1 MTTSSAIDTF
11 NSLGLATV
19 NNSAT
24 TAATTKQSL
33 GQEQFLK
40 LLTTQLTH
48 QDPMKPMESG
58 DFLGQM
64 AQFSTVS
71 GIQDLQASFKS
82 FADSINSGQ
91 ALQAAG
97 LVGHYVSVPSAT
109 ALLSGAD
116 GGKIYGDFDLPSSS
130 NNVKVRI
137 LDPST
142 GMPVKEIDLGT
153 HAAGNVQFDWDGV
166 DSNGAMSKYGVYKVE
181 ASATIDGK
189 NTVLATNVIAK
200 VDSVTMANG
209 GTGMEVNLTGLD
221 PVKFSQIKQIL

>member
-1 MTTSSAIDTF
+1 MTTSSVMDTF
-11 NSLGLATV
+11 KTLGLSTV
-19 NNSAT
+19 DSVSTKT
-24 TAATTKQSL
+24 TPKQNL

-91 ALQAAG
+91 ALQAAT
-97 LVGHYVSVPSAT
+97 LVGHHVSVPSDKVQF
-109 ALLSGAD
+109 SGLD
-116 GGKIYGDFDLPSSS
+116 GEKIYGDFDLPSSS
-130 NNVKVRI
+130 DNIRVKI
-137 LDPST
+137 IDPSS
-142 GMPVKEIDLGT
+142 GEVVSDIDLGT
-153 HAAGNVQFDWDGV
+153 RKAGKVEFDWDGI

-181 ASATIDGK
+181 ASAMIDGK
-189 NTVLATNVIAK
+189 NTVLATNVRAK
-200 VDSVTMANG
+200 VESVTMASG
-209 GTGMEVNLTGLD
+209 GGGLQVNLFGLE
-221 PVKFSQIKQIL
+221 PVKFSEIKQIL

>member
-1 MTTSSAIDTF
+1 MATNNAIDTF
-11 NSLGLATV
+11 KDLGLPTV
-19 NNSAT
+19 DST
-24 TAATTKQSL
+24 KVKTPPKQSL

-58 DFLGQM
+58 EFLGQM

-97 LVGHYVSVPSAT
+97 LVGHFVSVPSST
-109 ALLSGAD
+109 ALLSGSD

-130 NNVKVRI
+130 NEVKVRI

-142 GMPVKEIDLGT
+142 GAEVKSINLGS
-153 HAAGNVQFDWDGV
+153 HAAGNVQFAWDGL
-166 DSNGAMSKYGVYKVE
+166 DNNGTMSKYGVYKVE
-181 ASATIDGK
+181 ASAMIDGK

-200 VDSVTMANG
+200 VNSVKMASGNNG
-209 GTGMEVNLTGLD
+209 LQVNLAGLD